1 MKSCRNVNVHAVLSQ
16 YIVEGT
22 KELEKFKIE
31 YVLVVF
37 FSCKALAD
45 WNGWCYK
52 LSTKRQQTLNKNL
65 AL

>member
-37 FSCKALAD
+37 FRVRHWLIGMAGVT
-45 WNGWCYK
+45 N
-52 LSTKRQQTLNKNL
+52 
-65 AL
+65 